1 MDAFLSIWSIKA
13 HMFGAGCPPLF
24 RGCGT
29 TTCPLTND
37 PSPVWA
43 GTSQGEAKTWSGQ
56 DMNLKLHND
65 KI

>member
-1 MDAFLSIWSIKA
+1 
-13 HMFGAGCPPLF
+13 MFGAGCPPLF